1 MTNNLTCKNDDIN
14 IREVKAFIHR
24 NRIADVVDAL
34 YQADF
39 RNLTVIDVQGLL
51 KALDSKEQEYSVE
64 IGQKVITEVKLEL
77 VCAGDERMERAI
89 ELIKKHARTGQS
101 HAGWIYCSGLLG
113 RTEIT

>member
-1 MTNNLTCKNDDIN
+1 MIT
-14 IREVKAFIHR
+14 REVKAFVHR

-51 KALDSKEQEYSVE
+51 KALDTKEQRYSVE

-77 VCAGDERMERAI
+77 VCEGETRTAEAI
-89 ELIKKHARTGQS
+89 ALIRNNAKTGQP
-101 HAGWIYCSGLLG
+101 HAGWIYVTGLLASS
-113 RTEIT
+113 EIM

>member
-1 MTNNLTCKNDDIN
+1 MNN
-14 IREVKAFIHR
+14 REIKAFIHR

-34 YQADF
+34 YQAGF

-51 KALDSKEQEYSVE
+51 KALDSKEQRYSVE

-77 VCAGDERMERAI
+77 VCAGDERVQQAL
-89 ELIKKHARTGQS
+89 ELILKHAKTGQA
-101 HAGWIYCSGLLG
+101 HAGWIYVTGLLS